1 MDEKHENMTDL
12 TILPLNEKVPPLDDL
27 IFGSHTTE
35 ELMAEISKRGNAI
48 SSAKQCCEYFCTA
61 SGIQTV
67 LMKAIEES
75 SIRWGQ
81 YSHNSREAISTLENE
96 GRIIIPTEKR
106 ELAPVID
113 SARPNQAVIIDQKL
127 LPRDNP
133 MTKESMLPI
142 ENNKPL
148 DEAIAEKFSTVTV
161 NHMLGGFKF
170 QGTIDNVW
178 RTLSMVDIVR
188 GIIYNS
194 ALHTAIWVQPP
205 TSTLDY
211 GLSALVTQVPRF
223 HEAKNQ
229 NEPKEYPVSFKRIP
243 AYKET
248 KTVPGNGFD
257 VTLASSAPRSPYE
270 LKPFRNRP
278 KGQKPEIVSEM
289 RWDHYVI
296 MAYERTAQKIEEDK
310 EVHVIRPY
318 PQITADQIRF
328 YWKMLHQCLIRDE
341 NGKLNT
347 MKIAAEEFIFWKYI
361 ALKKA

>member
-148 DEAIAEKFSTVTV
+148 DEAIKEKISTVTV

-170 QGTIDNVW
+170 KGEIDNVW
-178 RTLSMVDIVR
+178 RTISMVDVVR

-205 TSTLDY
+205 TSTLEY

-248 KTVPGNGFD
+248 KKVPGNGFD
-257 VTLASSAPRSPYE
+257 VTLATSAPRSIYE

-296 MAYERTAQKIEEDK
+296 MAYERTAQKLEQEEVK
-310 EVHVIRPY
+310 IIRPY

-328 YWKMLHQCLIRDE
+328 YWKMLHHCIIRDE